1 MKLNIA
7 CVQISSQ
14 NDMAYNTA
22 KLVDFITQAAEKGAD
37 FITLPENTA
46 FMAAN
51 AEELRANTYFPEEHP
66 FLNTMCDLAARLKNW
81 LLIGSLAVKVNHS
94 DKLANR
100 SLLINDKGHVV
111 TYYDKIHL
119 YQASIQ
125 GGETHNEGNRF
136 FPGDKLAL
144 ADTPWGKVGMSICY
158 DLRFPQMFR
167 KMAKAGAG
175 IITVPSAFT
184 ETTGIAHWH
193 VLLRARAIENGCY
206 IVAPAQ
212 SGAHPAS
219 RKTYGHSLVVD
230 PWGTIVLDGG
240 ENEGINVVGIDTD
253 LVSQVRQQLP
263 SLEHDR
269 DFF

>member
-1 MKLNIA
+1 
-7 CVQISSQ
+7 
-14 NDMAYNTA
+14 
-22 KLVDFITQAAEKGAD
+22 
-37 FITLPENTA
+37 
-46 FMAAN
+46 
-51 AEELRANTYFPEEHP
+51 
-66 FLNTMCDLAARLKNW
+66 
-81 LLIGSLAVKVNHS
+81 
-94 DKLANR
+94 
-100 SLLINDKGHVV
+100 
-111 TYYDKIHL
+111 
-119 YQASIQ
+119 
-125 GGETHNEGNRF
+125 
-136 FPGDKLAL
+136 
-144 ADTPWGKVGMSICY
+144 
-158 DLRFPQMFR
+158 MFR